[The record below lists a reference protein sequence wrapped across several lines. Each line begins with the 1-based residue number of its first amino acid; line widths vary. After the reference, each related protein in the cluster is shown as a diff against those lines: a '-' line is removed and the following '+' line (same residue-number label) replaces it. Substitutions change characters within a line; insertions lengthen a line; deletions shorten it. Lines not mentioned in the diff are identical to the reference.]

1 MLRKLVDITRE
12 QANGEQGNQAECKL
26 EGARQWVKSLAEILD
41 SDPAGGSQA
50 SESLH
55 RAEEAS
61 EREWAAQNSF
71 QNYTRN
77 LPCQF
82 TLSQYLECA
91 AGFQA
96 GLQARRFSGNWAQ
109 LGKPHTT
116 ADLLD
121 LADRAEAA
129 LDAFDLD
136 SFVRGS
142 AEIGGDDG
150 GGGGDSDGGGCA
162 SGGGPGSKRGSGDPG
177 GSGEGGGSTGRAVD
191 DSDANTDGGTAPLK
205 RSRRGGAGGFGEH
218 SSSGEAGG
226 ESGELEG
233 GSGGGAA
240 TESVGA
246 QGNSS
251 GRVGNSCHSGSS
263 SVQGGGGSRLCDW
276 GGRGLRGG
284 SDTVRSRCSAA
295 ASASEGGIDSLPNQ
309 AELSEEGTETASA
322 GDSVWY
328 ADEDPEAMPADARQE
343 ELGRRIAARQALAAF
358 KRAQAE
364 YAAQQEAGGGG
375 GAAAA
380 EPVRPLVEQPRIW
393 KDGEWLK
400 RVAVPRQEIKGWGTA
415 YLTGEAAQR
424 AAGRPPST
432 RITGSTDRGDKY
444 VEEGSLYIRRSDGE
458 GLCVFSGERGL
469 PAGTIAGQYVGSFF
483 DADAQSR
490 HKTGSQQ
497 GRHWLTLRTSRA
509 SMPLTVTGIDGAVQS
524 TLVDGRRHDLDYYLN
539 NGVASLANSRRHAE
553 CNCKL
558 LVEYPNYESI
568 GQLFID
574 DEYCPD
580 HVPMNQRVTL
590 PTHTPLGCSC
600 ARLRFSVGGPSHAA
614 GSRADLVGVRP
625 AGPCAP
631 RD

>member
-1 MLRKLVDITRE
+1 MWSHNIYGQAVQEGLGALINLGQGRCVGFTLPQACGVLRKLVDITRE

-322 GDSVWY
+322 GDSVCHVVC
-328 ADEDPEAMPADARQE
+328 
-343 ELGRRIAARQALAAF
+343 RR
-358 KRAQAE
+358 
-364 YAAQQEAGGGG
+364 
-375 GAAAA
+375 
-380 EPVRPLVEQPRIW
+380 
-393 KDGEWLK
+393 
-400 RVAVPRQEIKGWGTA
+400 
-415 YLTGEAAQR
+415 
-424 AAGRPPST
+424 
-432 RITGSTDRGDKY
+432 GS
-444 VEEGSLYIRRSDGE
+444 
-458 GLCVFSGERGL
+458 
-469 PAGTIAGQYVGSFF
+469 
-483 DADAQSR
+483 
-490 HKTGSQQ
+490 
-497 GRHWLTLRTSRA
+497 
-509 SMPLTVTGIDGAVQS
+509 
-524 TLVDGRRHDLDYYLN
+524 
-539 NGVASLANSRRHAE
+539 
-553 CNCKL
+553 
-558 LVEYPNYESI
+558 
-568 GQLFID
+568 
-574 DEYCPD
+574 
-580 HVPMNQRVTL
+580 
-590 PTHTPLGCSC
+590 
-600 ARLRFSVGGPSHAA
+600 
-614 GSRADLVGVRP
+614 
-625 AGPCAP
+625 
-631 RD
+631 